1 MPGSFDQGSEPKRV
15 AIYTRFSS
23 KLQYSTE
30 FQIRECREAAEKRGW
45 IVLDEYIRSD
55 KAKTGRTLH
64 GRGGLAELM
73 KIAQQE
79 DCPFDGI
86 VFYDTSRL
94 CRELVDS
101 LDLIRILKYSGVFA
115 FFNLH
120 SLDSRDPNFRPL
132 FIQYASK
139 DEDSSTDTG
148 ERVHSGQRDR
158 VLKGYAASGRAYGYR
173 NVRILSTD
181 GAKWRYGR
189 AASDGVRR
197 EIIPEQKEVVNRIF
211 SMYVSGLGTSCIALK
226 LNEVGVPSP
235 GKFLGWPNKLWTST
249 TIVGILKNTAYIG
262 IYTWNKNKQIYNPI
276 TGRKEYQPHPEE
288 EWEQVEVPEWRMIS
302 DELWNAARAEHESR
316 KGKAGRKKGGLNRS
330 ESSRKYLFPSLLR
343 CEVCGRG
350 FHVYR
355 CGKGNPRYI
364 CSRYRYGCCPNS
376 LSVTQPIADRQLLD
390 ALSGQLCD
398 PALSARLSDDYCK
411 LIGSRWDEYTAAVA
425 QSTTDAE
432 ELRHERLELKSQA
445 HNIMDTIQDCGKT
458 DLLIERLKRIQ
469 EQLDTT
475 ESALELV
482 AEKASPPPSAEEV
495 QRLITA
501 KLAEL
506 REALTAEPEVVKN
519 RLAKHI
525 DALVLKRVEVPEGLR
540 YEAMGEIRVF
550 AEGDPDDVLLACS
563 FQRTCKQYTPL
574 SFPLKASLIVKAGE
588 LEKRTQSAATRK
600 KIGDAKRKWWAER
613 KGATAVAA

>member
-1 MPGSFDQGSEPKRV
+1 MPKNLNQGSESQRV

-30 FQIRECREAAEKRGW
+30 FQIRECREAAEQRGW
-45 IVLDEYIRSD
+45 IVLDKYIRSD
-55 KAKTGRTLH
+55 EAKTGRTLH
-64 GRGGLAELM
+64 GRDGLAELM
-73 KIAQQE
+73 EIAQQE

-101 LDLIRILKYSGVFA
+101 LNLIRILRYSGVFA
-115 FFNLH
+115 FFNRH

-132 FIQYASK
+132 FIQYATK

-158 VLKGYAASGRAYGYR
+158 VLKGYAASGRSYGYR
-173 NVRILSTD
+173 NVRVLSTD

-211 SMYVSGLGTSCIALK
+211 SMYASGLGTHGIALK

-235 GKFLGWPNKLWTST
+235 GKLLGWPDKLWTST
-249 TIVGILKNTAYIG
+249 TIAGILKNTAYIG

-276 TGRKEYQPHPEE
+276 TGRKEYTPHPAE
-288 EWEQVEVPEWRMIS
+288 EWERVQVPEWRMIS
-302 DELWNAARAEHESR
+302 DELWNAALAEHESR
-316 KGKAGRKKGGLNRS
+316 KGKAGRKKGGLNRT
-330 ESSRKYLFPSLLR
+330 ESSRKYVFPSLLS
-343 CEVCGRG
+343 CEVCGRRFRIYRFKKG
-350 FHVYR
+350 DPRYVCSGYR
-355 CGKGNPRYI
+355 C
-364 CSRYRYGCCPNS
+364 GCCPNY

-390 ALSGQLCD
+390 AISGQLCD
-398 PALSARLSDDYCK
+398 PALSARLSVEYCK
-411 LIGSRWDEYTAAVA
+411 LIGSCWDEYTAAVA

-432 ELRHERLELKSQA
+432 ELRHKCIELKSQA

-458 DLLIERLKRIQ
+458 DLLIERLQGIQ
-469 EQLDTT
+469 KELDAT
-475 ESALELV
+475 EASLELV
-482 AEKASPPPSAEEV
+482 AEGASPPPSAEEV

-506 REALTAEPEVVKN
+506 RETLAAEPEVVKN

-525 DALVLKRVEVPEGLR
+525 DALMLKRVEGPEGPR
-540 YEAMGEIRVF
+540 YEATGEIRVF
-550 AEGDPDDVLLACS
+550 AEGDPDDVLLTGS

-588 LEKRTQSAATRK
+588 WEKRTMSAAARK
-600 KIGDAKRKWWAER
+600 KIGDAKRMWWAEKKR
-613 KGATAVAA
+613 AKTAAA